1 MKLILIRHGL
11 TEWNVEKRIQGR
23 IDQPL
28 SKAGIEQIGQY
39 RLPDTLHQMPWYC
52 SPMQRARQTAE
63 LLHIDNPVI
72 EGALTEMNWGDWEG
86 KVLKPLR
93 KQLGSLIRDNEA
105 RGLDFCPPNGESPR
119 QVQNRLAPWLQ
130 AIAEQGSD
138 CGAVV
143 HKGIIRCVYA
153 MAYNWDMRGESPV
166 EFDWSAAHEFEIDDS
181 GGLNQY
187 YRTSSLTSRPH
198 IVRASNQPAAG

>member
-1 MKLILIRHGL
+1 MKLFLIRHGI
-11 TEWNVEKRIQGR
+11 TEWNAEKRIQGR

-28 SKAGIEQIGQY
+28 SPAGIRLIRECRIPGALKQI
-39 RLPDTLHQMPWYC
+39 DWYC
-52 SPMQRARQTAE
+52 SPLQRARQSAE
-63 LLHIDNPVI
+63 LLQIEKPVI
-72 EGALTEMNWGDWEG
+72 DERLIEMNWGDWEG

-93 KQLGSLIRDNEA
+93 KQLGDVMRDNEA

-130 AIAEQGSD
+130 AIGERGSD

-153 MAYNWDMRGESPV
+153 KAFDWDMRGESPI
-166 EFDWSAAHEFEIDDS
+166 EFDWQAVHEFEVKAS
-181 GGLNQY
+181 GRLQRSY
-187 YRTSSLTSRPH
+187 SSHSLKSL
-198 IVRASNQPAAG
+198 